1 MQIIHKLYR
10 EDIIEILEEKYGITT
25 DKITVARDKLTE
37 DIFLVE
43 VPPEVKKPEAEK
55 VQKDVRIVHE
65 DEQTVHKDEQKVQ
78 QNEPDPNYDRYE
90 DDKLAEDLAAGKTV
104 PGICR
109 EYGFGKRAE
118 YKLYKRAQRLRSEAA
133 SFSAGRRECTQE
145 A

>member
-1 MQIIHKLYR
+1 MQVIHKLYR
-10 EDIIEILEEKYGITT
+10 EDIIKILEEKYGITT

-43 VPPEVKKPEAEK
+43 VPPEIKKNEAAKPVADEVKFESTEAKPVIKPPMAPMFTKAPKNIE
-55 VQKDVRIVHE
+55 
-65 DEQTVHKDEQKVQ
+65 
-78 QNEPDPNYDRYE
+78 YDCYE

-109 EYGFGKRAE
+109 EYGFDKRAE

-133 SFSAGRRECTQE
+133 SFSSGR
-145 A
+145 

>member
-10 EDIIEILEEKYGITT
+10 EDIIEILEKKYGITA
-25 DKITVARDKLTE
+25 DKITVARDELTE

-65 DEQTVHKDEQKVQ
+65 DEQKVQ
-78 QNEPDPNYDRYE
+78 QNVSDPNYDRYE

-133 SFSAGRRECTQE
+133 SFSSGRREHAQE

>member
-10 EDIIEILEEKYGITT
+10 EDIIKILEEKYGITT

-43 VPPEVKKPEAEK
+43 VPPEVKKLEAEK
-55 VQKDVRIVHE
+55 VQKDVRIVH
-65 DEQTVHKDEQKVQ
+65 KDEQKVH

-109 EYGFGKRAE
+109 EYGFDKRAE

-133 SFSAGRRECTQE
+133 SFSSGR
-145 A
+145 

>member
-1 MQIIHKLYR
+1 MQVIHKLYR
-10 EDIIEILEEKYGITT
+10 EDIIKILEEKYGITT

-43 VPPEVKKPEAEK
+43 VPPVIKKTEAVKPVADEVKYEPAEAKPVIKPPMAPMFK
-55 VQKDVRIVHE
+55 APKKID
-65 DEQTVHKDEQKVQ
+65 
-78 QNEPDPNYDRYE
+78 YDRYE

-109 EYGFGKRAE
+109 EYGFSKRAE

-133 SFSAGRRECTQE
+133 SFSSGR
-145 A
+145 

>member
-43 VPPEVKKPEAEK
+43 VPPEIRKPEAEK
-55 VQKDVRIVHE
+55 VQKDVRIVH
-65 DEQTVHKDEQKVQ
+65 KDEQKVQ
-78 QNEPDPNYDRYE
+78 QNESDPNYDRYE

-133 SFSAGRRECTQE
+133 SFSSGRRECTKE